1 MAFDRSG
8 NLTGFSN
15 TTVLPVVN
23 GGTGASTVEGA
34 KTNLGLSGITSVNGN
49 VGIGT
54 SSPATLL
61 TVSSGGTAGSNATG
75 TGTIQI
81 RQTSSSLSD
90 LGGLEFVGSTF
101 GSGYGYKWSAIDSS
115 GVNLVLASRENS
127 VTWTEKM
134 RIDASG
140 NVGIGTSSPAQRL
153 QVGDGNAD
161 TRASFR
167 PNSAFAIGIANGAGF
182 AGWIGGS
189 GTTDN
194 MVFSNS
200 GGTERMRIDSSG
212 NVGIGTSS
220 PARPLHV
227 SDVMR
232 LEPRNGAP
240 SSPAKGDIYFDS
252 ADDKLKCYDGANWQN
267 LF

>member
-1 MAFDRSG
+1 MAFDRGDNQVGVS
-8 NLTGFSN
+8 S
-15 TTVLPVVN
+15 VSILPIEQ
-23 GGTGASTVEGA
+23 GGTNASTVEGA

-54 SSPATLL
+54 SSPAQSLD
-61 TVSSGGTAGSNATG
+61 VNGN
-75 TGTIQI
+75 IQI
-81 RQTSSSLSD
+81 RSTNRIGFFDQNYFIRASS
-90 LGGLEFVGSTF
+90 GLEVQSLDLIRFLTNG
-101 GSGYGYKWSAIDSS
+101 A
-115 GVNLVLASRENS
+115 NER
-127 VTWTEKM
+127 M
-134 RIDASG
+134 RIDSSG
-140 NVGIGTSSPAQRL
+140 NVGIGTSAIAGKFNVGGGRSTFGANSEVYSIGVGYTQARVNSG
-153 QVGDGNAD
+153 QVYYVGATD
-161 TRASFR
+161 
-167 PNSAFAIGIANGAGF
+167 SA
-182 AGWIGGS
+182 
-189 GTTDN
+189 TPDL
-194 MVFSNS
+194 VFSNAA
-200 GGTERMRIDSSG
+200 GTERMRIDSSG